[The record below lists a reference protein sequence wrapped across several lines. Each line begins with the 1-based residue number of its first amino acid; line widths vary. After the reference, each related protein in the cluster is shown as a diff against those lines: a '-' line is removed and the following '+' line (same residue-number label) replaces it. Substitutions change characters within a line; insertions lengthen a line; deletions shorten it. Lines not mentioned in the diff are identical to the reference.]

1 MSFTQK
7 ILIAM
12 AAGIVVGVTFSVV
25 GAPLQA
31 VSDVLVDGLL
41 DAVGRIFVLL
51 LQMMVVPLVLVSIVC
66 GVASLGGLGALG
78 RVGVKTIG
86 LFLVTTAIALVIA
99 LTLAILVSPGEGFA
113 LAGDVDY
120 RTQTPPPLSDVFV
133 NMFPANPVRALADGQ
148 MLQIIVFAL
157 LLGFAINL
165 SGESG
170 RRVGAVFSDLN
181 EVVMKLVTIVI
192 RTAPV
197 GVFALVATTF
207 AAQGLDLFR
216 PLAGYALILVLG
228 LLLHG
233 GLTYTLVLR
242 LARLSPIGFFNK
254 MRAVL
259 TFAFSTA
266 SSGATLPLTL
276 GTVKRRLGV
285 DNSVASFSVPLGATI
300 NMDGT
305 AIMLGVAT
313 VFISNVYG
321 IDLSVGDYLAVVLTA
336 TLASIG
342 TAAVPGAGL
351 IMIAL
356 VLGQVGL
363 PVEGIALI
371 IGIDRLLDMLRT
383 AVNVCGDG
391 AVACLVARS
400 EGALNLATFND
411 PEATLDTVARPATAE
426 ATQ

>member
-133 NMFPANPVRALADGQ
+133 DMFPANPVRALADGQ

-411 PEATLDTVARPATAE
+411 PGATLDTVARPATAE

>member
-41 DAVGRIFVLL
+41 DAVGRVFVVL

-148 MLQIIVFAL
+148 MLQIIVFAS

-170 RRVGAVFSDLN
+170 QRVGAVFSDLN

-216 PLAGYALILVLG
+216 PLAGYALVLVLG

-400 EGALNLATFND
+400 EGALNIATFND

-426 ATQ
+426 ATP

>member
-12 AAGIVVGVTFSVV
+12 AAGIVVGTTFSVV

-41 DAVGRIFVLL
+41 DAVGRIFVVL
-51 LQMMVVPLVLVSIVC
+51 LQMMVVPLVLVSVVC

-86 LFLVTTAIALVIA
+86 LFLMTTAIALVIA

-170 RRVGAVFSDLN
+170 QRVGAVFSDLN

-192 RTAPV
+192 RTAPA

-216 PLAGYALILVLG
+216 PLAGYALVLVLG

>member
-12 AAGIVVGVTFSVV
+12 GAGIVLGVTFNVV

-31 VSDVLVDGLL
+31 VNAVLVDGLL
-41 DAVGRIFVLL
+41 DAVGRIFVVL

-66 GVASLGGLGALG
+66 GVASLGDIGSLG
-78 RVGVKTIG
+78 RIGLKTVG
-86 LFLVTTAIALVIA
+86 LFLLTTAIALVIA
-99 LTLAILVSPGEGFA
+99 LTLALTVSPGEGFE
-113 LAGDVDY
+113 LAGDMAY
-120 RTQTPPPLSDVFV
+120 ESQPPPPLSDVFV

-165 SGESG
+165 AGAEG

-181 EVVMKLVTIVI
+181 EVIMKLVTIVI
-192 RTAPV
+192 RTAPL

-207 AAQGLDLFR
+207 AAQGLELFR
-216 PLAGYALILVLG
+216 PLAGYAIVLVLG
-228 LLLHG
+228 LALHVAV
-233 GLTYTLVLR
+233 TYTLVLR
-242 LARLSPIGFFNK
+242 LARLSPVGFFTK

-259 TFAFSTA
+259 MFAFSTA

-342 TAAVPGAGL
+342 TAAVPSAGL

-363 PVEGIALI
+363 PVEGVALI

-391 AVACLVARS
+391 AVTCLVARS
-400 EGALNLATFND
+400 EGALDLATFND

>member
-12 AAGIVVGVTFSVV
+12 AAGIVVGVTVNVV

-31 VSDVLVDGLL
+31 VNVVLVDGLL
-41 DAVGRIFVLL
+41 DAIGRIFVVL

-66 GVASLGGLGALG
+66 GVASLGDLGSLG
-78 RVGVKTIG
+78 RVGLKTIG

-99 LTLAILVSPGEGFA
+99 LTLGLIVSPGEGFQ
-113 LAGDVDY
+113 LAGDMAY
-120 RTQTPPPLSDVFV
+120 QSQPPPPLSEVFV

-165 SGESG
+165 SGEAG

-181 EVVMKLVTIVI
+181 EVIMKLVTIVI

-197 GVFALVATTF
+197 GVFALITTTF

-216 PLAGYALILVLG
+216 PLAGYAIVLVLG
-228 LLLHG
+228 LLLHV
-233 GLTYTLVLR
+233 GLMYTLVLR
-242 LARLSPIGFFNK
+242 LARLSPIAFFSK

-276 GTVKRRLGV
+276 GTVRKRLGV
-285 DNSVASFSVPLGATI
+285 GDSVASFSVPLGATI

-321 IDLSVGDYLAVVLTA
+321 VDLSVGDYLAVVLTA

-342 TAAVPGAGL
+342 TAAVPSAGL

-363 PVEGIALI
+363 PIEGIALI

-383 AVNVCGDG
+383 AVNVCGDA
-391 AVACLVARS
+391 AVSCLVARS
-400 EGALNLATFND
+400 EGAFDEMTFND
-411 PEATLDTVARPATAE
+411 PDAALDTVARPATAGR
-426 ATQ
+426 AQ

>member
-7 ILIAM
+7 IVIAM
-12 AAGIVVGVTFSVV
+12 AAGIVVGAIFNVV
-25 GAPLQA
+25 GAPLAA
-31 VSDVLVDGLL
+31 VNAVLVDGLL
-41 DAVGRIFVLL
+41 DAVGRIFVVL

-66 GVASLGGLGALG
+66 GVAALGDVASLG
-78 RVGVKTIG
+78 RVGLKTIG
-86 LFLVTTAIALVIA
+86 LFLLTTATALVIA
-99 LTLAILVSPGEGFA
+99 LTLALIVSPGEGFE
-113 LAGDVDY
+113 LAGDMAF
-120 RTQTPPPLSDVFV
+120 QGQAPPPLSDVFV

-157 LLGFAINL
+157 LFGFAINL
-165 SGESG
+165 SGEAG

-197 GVFALVATTF
+197 GVFALVTTTF
-207 AAQGLDLFR
+207 AAQGLDLFI
-216 PLAGYALILVLG
+216 PLAGYAIVLVLG
-228 LLLHG
+228 LLLHVT
-233 GLTYTLVLR
+233 LTYTLVLR
-242 LARLSPIGFFNK
+242 LARLSPIGFLAK

-259 TFAFSTA
+259 MFAFSTA

-276 GTVKRRLGV
+276 ATVRKRLGV
-285 DNSVASFSVPLGATI
+285 GDSVASFSVPLGATI

-321 IDLSVGDYLAVVLTA
+321 VDLSVGDYLAVVLTA

-342 TAAVPGAGL
+342 TAAVPSAGL

-391 AVACLVARS
+391 AVACLVAQS
-400 EGALNLATFND
+400 EGVLDRATFDD
-411 PEATLDTVARPATAE
+411 PDAALDAVARPATAG
-426 ATQ
+426 AAQ

>member
-7 ILIAM
+7 ILVAM
-12 AAGIVVGVTFSVV
+12 GAGIGVGAIFSIV
-25 GAPLQA
+25 GAPLEPVSA
-31 VSDVLVDGLL
+31 VLIDGLL
-41 DAVGRIFVLL
+41 DAVGRIFVVL
-51 LQMMVVPLVLVSIVC
+51 LQMIVVPLVLVSIVC
-66 GVASLGGLGALG
+66 GVASLGDLRTLG
-78 RVGVKTIG
+78 RVGFKSIG
-86 LFLVTTAIALVIA
+86 LFLLTTAVALVIA
-99 LTLAILVSPGEGFA
+99 LTLARVVSPGAGFE
-113 LAGDVDY
+113 LAGDVVY
-120 RTQTPPPLSDVFV
+120 ESQPPPALSDVFV
-133 NMFPANPVRALADGQ
+133 NMFPANPIRALAEGR

-165 SGESG
+165 SGEAG

-207 AAQGLDLFR
+207 AAQGLELFR
-216 PLAGYALILVLG
+216 PLAGYAIVLVLG
-228 LLLHG
+228 LLLHVS
-233 GLTYTLVLR
+233 LTYTLLLR
-242 LARLSPIGFFNK
+242 LARLSPIGFLTK

-259 TFAFSTA
+259 MFAFSTA

-276 GTVKRRLGV
+276 ATVRKRLGV
-285 DNSVASFSVPLGATI
+285 GDSVASFSVPLGATI

-313 VFISNVYG
+313 VFIGNVYG
-321 IDLSVGDYLAVVLTA
+321 IDLSFGDYLAVVLTA

-342 TAAVPGAGL
+342 TAAVPSAGL

-391 AVACLVARS
+391 AVACFVAQS
-400 EGALNLATFND
+400 EGVLDRATFDD
-411 PEATLDTVARPATAE
+411 PAAALDTVARPATAG
-426 ATQ
+426 AAQ